1 MSGPKVVRVVTREE
15 LEANARGELAI
26 VDSAL
31 EKLRVTY
38 QRYSGIP
45 DEVEKDLLARRENL
59 ESLLNAGKLTEVIR
73 QAPLV
78 AQFLRAEVD
87 STEKAAILAAEAMRQ
102 KRRRLSD
109 AATTLAAALKTNG
122 RIVASELTAII
133 KAAKI
138 VSEGELSGLQGVV
151 DSHFKDY
158 LAVMSAQA
166 TQVSA
171 LGHDLAARLSIGQE
185 ARSLTAWLAERPQV
199 SDPNGARIDSAVA
212 AIEALGSQ
220 ELLQEFAGRADEL
233 DKYPSEQ
240 RAALV
245 DKFIVDAARAA
256 RSLKQNAVIQG
267 QLAEMCSALM
277 QAGTLATQSVAA
289 EISRAISMS
298 DLRNAERL
306 ISDAGVALRDA
317 TTQLAAVARRKAI
330 LVGLSALGYEVR
342 QGMETSWARDGRI
355 VLKKPDANDYGVEL
369 GAPGDASRMQVR
381 IVGSNQPT
389 VSRSPSRDREQ
400 ETVWCNEFQQLQ
412 SLMSKNGN
420 EVVIEKMIGIG
431 IQPVKSVAMVSEP
444 EADIQKT
451 VFRSL

>member
-1 MSGPKVVRVVTREE
+1 
-15 LEANARGELAI
+15 
-26 VDSAL
+26 
-31 EKLRVTY
+31 
-38 QRYSGIP
+38 
-45 DEVEKDLLARRENL
+45 
-59 ESLLNAGKLTEVIR
+59 
-73 QAPLV
+73 
-78 AQFLRAEVD
+78 
-87 STEKAAILAAEAMRQ
+87 
-102 KRRRLSD
+102 
-109 AATTLAAALKTNG
+109 
-122 RIVASELTAII
+122 
-133 KAAKI
+133 
-138 VSEGELSGLQGVV
+138 
-151 DSHFKDY
+151 
-158 LAVMSAQA
+158 
-166 TQVSA
+166 
-171 LGHDLAARLSIGQE
+171 
-185 ARSLTAWLAERPQV
+185 
-199 SDPNGARIDSAVA
+199 
-212 AIEALGSQ
+212 
-220 ELLQEFAGRADEL
+220 
-233 DKYPSEQ
+233 
-240 RAALV
+240 
-245 DKFIVDAARAA
+245 
-256 RSLKQNAVIQG
+256 
-267 QLAEMCSALM
+267 
-277 QAGTLATQSVAA
+277 
-289 EISRAISMS
+289 MS